1 MICGYCKEEVRPH
14 ERNCPACQFD
24 CGFPNV
30 RAAEAPEEAK
40 ELANR
45 VAAAEREAKHNSAGG
60 EVALFREDILKS
72 RAVRARSLDEV
83 YRLVKGDDQLT
94 GTFHDLKGAG
104 LLRPRDNEIEKARQS
119 AEPLVFP
126 NYHEKIV
133 FAVLALDD
141 NGLFQYGNCCMAFQE
156 NKIANRATVFEE
168 NCVLFCRKRNLGP
181 GQPDVPPGFRAA
193 WTNRGELAVAKLGNQ
208 LRPGMKEQDFAALL
222 VPAGSAR

>member
-1 MICGYCKEEVRPH
+1 MKLCGGRSSGLPCNGSLNDLRLLQGGGSSPRTPLPGLPVRLRLPQRPRRRCSGGSQRTG
-14 ERNCPACQFD
+14 EP
-24 CGFPNV
+24 
-30 RAAEAPEEAK
+30 
-40 ELANR
+40 L
-45 VAAAEREAKHNSAGG
+45 AAAEREAKQNSAGG
-60 EVALFREDILKS
+60 EAALFRQDILKS

-141 NGLFQYGNCCMAFQE
+141 TGCFIWELLHG
-156 NKIANRATVFEE
+156 I
-168 NCVLFCRKRNLGP
+168 P
-181 GQPDVPPGFRAA
+181 G
-193 WTNRGELAVAKLGNQ
+193 
-208 LRPGMKEQDFAALL
+208 EQDRESCDSVRGKLRFVLPQEKSGTRDNPMSRRDFGG
-222 VPAGSAR
+222 VDQPG